1 MAKSNQNIFLNC
13 FFILL
18 LKHYIS
24 GNMYNDT
31 IIIERGL
38 HHKEKRLFLKF
49 PYNKNLILILKQVP
63 DARWSNSFQAW
74 HVADTKENFNKIFLL
89 FKGKTWLNW
98 DALKKKESNIL
109 SNIKIERKN
118 PAEKLEPLNEEGI
131 KKIEQ
136 YKRWL
141 RSKRYSESTIET
153 YSNALKTF
161 LRFYNQKAISEIT
174 NEDMI
179 LFNNEYILANGFS
192 ATFQNQ
198 VVNAIKLFFSKIENT
213 KMQVE
218 LIHRPK
224 RAKLLPNVLS
234 KEEVEKILKVT
245 KNIKHKAALS
255 LIYACG
261 LRRSELLN
269 LKINDVDSKRKL
281 LIIRKAK
288 GNKDRI
294 APLPEKII
302 ILLRAYYVAYK
313 PQLFLFEGQNKNE
326 KYSEQSLQKVLKNSV
341 TLAKINKPV
350 SLHWLR
356 HSYATHL
363 LEKGTDLRYI
373 QEILGHKSSRTTEIY
388 THVSNKAIQQIQSP
402 IDDLEI

>member
-1 MAKSNQNIFLNC
+1 MKYETIAIEKVIHKNEKR
-13 FFILL
+13 LL
-18 LKHYIS
+18 LKFSYNRELIELTKQLS
-24 GNMYNDT
+24 GAT
-31 IIIERGL
+31 
-38 HHKEKRLFLKF
+38 
-49 PYNKNLILILKQVP
+49 
-63 DARWSNSFQAW
+63 WSNTLKAW
-74 HVADTKENFNKIFLL
+74 HIADTKEDFTAVYLL
-89 FKGKTWLNW
+89 FKGKAWLNW
-98 DALKKKESNIL
+98 DALKNNDNKE
-109 SNIKIERKN
+109 KPIERKKN
-118 PAEKLEPLNEEGI
+118 PTEKLAPLNDDGVQ
-131 KKIEQ
+131 KIEQ

-141 RSKRYSESTIET
+141 RSKRYSESTIDT
-153 YSNALKTF
+153 YTNALKTF
-161 LRFYNQKAISEIT
+161 LRFYNQKDISEIT
-174 NEDMI
+174 NEDII

-213 KMQVE
+213 KIQVE

-224 RAKLLPNVLS
+224 KAKLLPNVLS

-245 KNIKHKAALS
+245 KNIKHKACLS

-302 ILLRAYYVAYK
+302 ILLRAYYMAYK

-341 TLAKINKPV
+341 ILAKINKPV

>member
-1 MAKSNQNIFLNC
+1 MHTTEIKLEKAVHKGEER
-13 FFILL
+13 LL
-18 LKHYIS
+18 LKFE
-24 GNMYNDT
+24 YN
-31 IIIERGL
+31 
-38 HHKEKRLFLKF
+38 
-49 PYNKNLILILKQVP
+49 NALIALVKQLP
-63 DARWSNSFQAW
+63 GAQWSKTLNAW
-74 HVADTKENFNKIFLL
+74 HVADTKENFNAIYLL
-89 FKGKTWLNW
+89 FKGKAWLNW
-98 DALKKKESNIL
+98 DALKVASKTTKSDT
-109 SNIKIERKN
+109 KIVVGRKKN
-118 PAEKLEPLNEEGI
+118 PAEMLEPLNEGGL
-131 KKIEQ
+131 KKVEQ

-141 RSKRYSESTIET
+141 RSRRYGESTIDT

-161 LRFYNQKAISEIT
+161 LRFYNQKAVWEIT
-174 NEDMI
+174 NEDVI

-213 KMQVE
+213 KIQVE

-224 RAKLLPNVLS
+224 NPKLLPNVLS
-234 KEEVEKILKVT
+234 KEEVGQILKST

-269 LKINDVDSKRKL
+269 LKINDIDSKRRV

-302 ILLRAYYVAYK
+302 VLLREYFIEYR
-313 PQLFLFEGQNKNE
+313 PQLFLFEGQNKDE

-341 TLAKINKPV
+341 ILAKINKPV